1 MHGCLIVFISRVIR
15 WNCFS
20 KMQRISLP
28 RILQNNDLPC
38 LLKTAGWSQTTAF
51 LSALYCTMHCVQC
64 TLENIVFDSATT
76 LHAYLLTYISRI
88 VHTVRMFFLWF
99 CSDQF
104 PIFLAV
110 TALSLWPFASVCV
123 TECAE
128 CVYKNHIK
136 QQSTKHREIAAKEN
150 GLFIS
155 HALGE
160 ASQLFPVAITR
171 QATYHVGYYNAN
183 RNSYQIFN
191 AILPDCRVI

>member
-1 MHGCLIVFISRVIR
+1 MYNARWRILCSIQQQHYMHIYL
-15 WNCFS
+15 
-20 KMQRISLP
+20 RISHEL
-28 RILQNNDLPC
+28 
-38 LLKTAGWSQTTAF
+38 
-51 LSALYCTMHCVQC
+51 CTRCVC
-64 TLENIVFDSATT
+64 
-76 LHAYLLTYISRI
+76 
-88 VHTVRMFFLWF
+88 FLWF

-104 PIFLAV
+104 PIFLVV

-128 CVYKNHIK
+128 CVYMNHIK